1 MVEERIL
8 QLAKEGV
15 IAEINTVSQ
24 KIHVIEKK
32 IKRSPE
38 SKNVELWRVAI
49 DGYKNK
55 IDELENELIEIDN
68 IIESIAAN
76 K

>member
-1 MVEERIL
+1 MIEQRIL

-15 IAEINTVSQ
+15 ITEINTVSQ

-32 IKRSPE
+32 IKRSPD

-68 IIESIAAN
+68 MIESIASN
-76 K
+76 E

>member
-1 MVEERIL
+1 MLEKRIL
-8 QLAKEGV
+8 LLAKEGV
-15 IAEINTVSQ
+15 ITEINTVSQ

-32 IKRSPE
+32 IKRSPD
-38 SKNVELWRVAI
+38 SKNIELWRVAI

-68 IIESIAAN
+68 IIESIVTN
-76 K
+76 E